1 MSIQSNTDQL
11 SFQIDHDE
19 DPSSEAL
26 IAGFSGFGLAGL
38 TAVDYLVEHLELE
51 SIGHISAGSLPAITP
66 FEDGAPRH
74 HTRLFSR
81 EDLDVTVLVNE
92 LFIPL
97 WGTDSFA
104 ESIIEWTE
112 HNGIDEVTVLSG
124 VPIPHGPADHR
135 VFHIA
140 TDAYRAQHLESTV
153 DIPPMKSGFLDGV
166 NARLISRGM
175 ETGHS
180 TGVFVTPVHPQ
191 VPDADA
197 AIRLVD
203 ASERIYELGVDSAPL
218 EAFASEIHQYYAQ
231 LADRLD
237 EVEKEQQPEDRM
249 YM

>member
-1 MSIQSNTDQL
+1 MSIQPSSDQL
-11 SFQIDHDE
+11 SFQIDQDG
-19 DPSSEAL
+19 DPSSKAL

-38 TAVDYLVEHLELE
+38 TAVDYLVDHLDLE
-51 SIGHISAGSLPAITP
+51 PIGHISAGSLPAITP

-74 HTRLFSR
+74 HTRIFSR

-97 WGTDSFA
+97 WGTDPFA
-104 ESIIEWTE
+104 EAIIEWTD

-124 VPIPHGPADHR
+124 VPIPHGPEDHQ

-140 TDAYRAQHLESTV
+140 TEAYRTQHLAAQEE
-153 DIPPMKSGFLDGV
+153 IPPMKSGFLDGV
-166 NARLISRGM
+166 NARLIARGM
-175 ETGHS
+175 ESGPS
-180 TGVFVTPVHPQ
+180 TGVCVTPVHPQ

-197 AIRLVD
+197 ANRLVD
-203 ASERIYELGVDSAPL
+203 AVERIYELGVDSAPL

-231 LADRLD
+231 LADRLA